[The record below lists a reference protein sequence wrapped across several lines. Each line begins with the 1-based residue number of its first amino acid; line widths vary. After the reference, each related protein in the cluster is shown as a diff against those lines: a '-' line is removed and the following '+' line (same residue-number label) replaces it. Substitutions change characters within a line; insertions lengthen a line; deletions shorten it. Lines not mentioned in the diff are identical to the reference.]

1 MNPNTHII
9 WTWKALTVLKAE
21 EVSLIKYEHTWQLI
35 AHQYFIVFAT
45 ASPTITTSNIAGG
58 ESADGDSE
66 DQTRLVAI
74 EFKDTLRLQDETSCA
89 KIGDWI
95 ISGPAEG
102 VALHHAS
109 GGENNLCS
117 APCLDL
123 NPEHQGELKSFTS
136 RPQAISSGN
145 HWMLSRILL
154 NRMLML

>member
-21 EVSLIKYEHTWQLI
+21 EVNLIKYERIQRLI
-35 AHQYFIVFAT
+35 AHQYFVVFAI

-58 ESADGDSE
+58 ESTDGDDE

-74 EFKDTLRLQDETSCA
+74 EFRDTLKLQYDQTSCA

-102 VALHHAS
+102 VALHHTP
-109 GGENNLCS
+109 GGENSICS
-117 APCLDL
+117 A
-123 NPEHQGELKSFTS
+123 T
-136 RPQAISSGN
+136 R
-145 HWMLSRILL
+145 
-154 NRMLML
+154 